1 MRLLLLAGL
10 LLAASPAPFPAWAQR
25 PGPHDGLYQGQR
37 FQECTRGGG
46 RVAREQLS
54 AEVRNNRISIPGLPG
69 DPMLEG
75 DIAADGKVNLPPF
88 GLFGAGTG
96 QIYEGLNN
104 ARRFTGTHPGR
115 GDCRVSYE
123 LLRQRPVVR

>member
-1 MRLLLLAGL
+1 MRVPLLAAL
-10 LLAASPAPFPAWAQR
+10 LLAAVPAHAQR

-46 RVAREQLS
+46 RVTREQLR

-69 DPMLEG
+69 DLPLEG
-75 DIAADGKVNLPPF
+75 DIAADGKVSLPPF

-96 QIYEGLNN
+96 QLYEGPNN

-115 GDCRVSYE
+115 GDCRMSYE
-123 LLRQRPVVR
+123 LLRQRPASR